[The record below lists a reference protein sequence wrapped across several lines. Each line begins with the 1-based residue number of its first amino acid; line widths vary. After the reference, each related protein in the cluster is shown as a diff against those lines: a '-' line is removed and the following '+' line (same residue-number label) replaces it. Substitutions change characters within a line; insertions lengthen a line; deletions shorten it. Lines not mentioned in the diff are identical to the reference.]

1 MAGGS
6 GGRGRGEDYDDKRG
20 VAQVGT
26 FEVLLVQC
34 DGEASTNQDRFSRSP
49 ATKKCRTDSWV
60 SHSLLGRAF
69 FLSFVNRV
77 GLLNFKLRVC
87 GRLY

>member
-49 ATKKCRTDSWV
+49 QRKNVGQIVGSRIV
-60 SHSLLGRAF
+60 YL
-69 FLSFVNRV
+69 V
-77 GLLNFKLRVC
+77 GLFFCLS
-87 GRLY
+87 

>member
-34 DGEASTNQDRFSRSP
+34 DGEASTNQDRFSRSRER
-49 ATKKCRTDSWV
+49 KNVGQIVGSRIV
-60 SHSLLGRAF
+60 YL
-69 FLSFVNRV
+69 V
-77 GLLNFKLRVC
+77 GLFFCLS
-87 GRLY
+87 